1 MKFNV
6 FESVKGLEAR
16 VNSTSLGFLMFT
28 LIVFLLDVTLINQID
43 DMKDKQVNKVETLTN
58 DRHIGVVRK
67 FM

>member
-1 MKFNV
+1 
-6 FESVKGLEAR
+6 
-16 VNSTSLGFLMFT
+16 MFT

-43 DMKDKQVNKVETLTN
+43 DMKDNQVNKVKTLTN